1 MSIFIGEVTAV
12 NGIQITLTVDET
24 SNKDTIFYEG
34 QRYKG
39 ISIREYVA
47 IQRGFRDIVCIVE
60 GEYLDERRFQENTD
74 RIEYVRKVH
83 VRPIG
88 YIENGKFF
96 EGIKFL
102 PLIRDPAFLLPEQ
115 TLKTVYS
122 SSAESDFCIG
132 LLLKEGIE
140 ISLPWQ
146 KLFNTHIG
154 IFGNT
159 GSGKSNTL
167 TKLFTTLFDEKHEQ
181 IKPVSKFVLLDFNG
195 EYTKDQIVS
204 SSEKNVIDLNTDKAK
219 HQFPLADH
227 EFWNAETLS
236 ILFQATPNTQKPFIS
251 SVLRGREKYKDSPNS
266 LLRYIKETIRFCF
279 VSTSQKPETLD
290 LLKRVVGAINGQ
302 GVLTRLEN
310 IIWHSKQNK
319 FKYEPMHNAFFDTQE
334 RYTEILEPYVSNITL
349 DELSPFAEFTL
360 RCELKL
366 IWDVMYGSV
375 QFEYIQPL
383 LKRAESSLNGL
394 SKVIKVK
401 PSDEED
407 GDEDQALTVISL
419 RNCNQD
425 VKKIIPLL
433 VTKHYYNSH
442 KKQVKESPPE
452 KTLHLIIDEAHN
464 ILSQQSVREQANWKD
479 YRLELFEELIKE
491 GRKFGIFLTLS
502 SQRPADISATIMSQ
516 LHNFFIH
523 RLVNDRDLFLLDN
536 TISTLDSVSRSLIPN
551 LSKGSCIITGT
562 SFDLPMLIQVDEL
575 SDISKPDSND
585 VLLDN
590 LWAVKTEEEPTWPLN

>member
-24 SNKDTIFYEG
+24 SNKDTIFYQG

-39 ISIREYVA
+39 ISIREYVS

-60 GEYLDERRFQENTD
+60 GEYLDERRFQENMD
-74 RIEYVRKVH
+74 KIEYVRKVH
-83 VRPIG
+83 IRPIG
-88 YIENGKFF
+88 YIERGKFF

-115 TLKTVYS
+115 ALKTIYS

-132 LLLKEGIE
+132 SLLKEGIE

-195 EYTKDQIVS
+195 EYIKDQIVS
-204 SSEKNVIDLNTDKAK
+204 LDKKNAIDLNTNIAAD
-219 HQFPLADH
+219 QFPLAED

-236 ILFQATPNTQKPFIS
+236 ILFQATTNTQKPFINR
-251 SVLRGREKYKDSPNS
+251 VLQGRSIYGAGKTSALSYLKYT
-266 LLRYIKETIRFCF
+266 IKFCF
-279 VSTSQKPETLD
+279 TSTSQKPEVLD
-290 LLKRVVGAINGQ
+290 LLKSILKSTDSVDILKDVSWHGSNFKIRVGSGFEFFNQESQYNLHLKSAVD
-302 GVLTRLEN
+302 GVD
-310 IIWHSKQNK
+310 I
-319 FKYEPMHNAFFDTQE
+319 
-334 RYTEILEPYVSNITL
+334 
-349 DELSPFAEFTL
+349 DELDAFQEFKIL
-360 RCELKL
+360 CKLKL
-366 IWDVMYGSV
+366 INDLMYNFV
-375 QFEYIQPL
+375 QFDHIQPL
-383 LKRAESSLNGL
+383 LKRAESSLGGL
-394 SKVIKVK
+394 SKVIKVGTSITADDK
-401 PSDEED
+401 
-407 GDEDQALTVISL
+407 ALTVISL

-442 KKQVKESPPE
+442 KKLVKKSPPE

-551 LSKGSCIITGT
+551 LSRGSCIITGT
-562 SFDLPMLIQVDEL
+562 SFNLPMLIQVDEL
-575 SDISKPDSND
+575 SHESKPDSND
-585 VLLDN
+585 VDLST
-590 LWAVKTEEEPTWPLN
+590 LW

>member
-39 ISIREYVA
+39 ISIREYVT

-60 GEYLDERRFQENTD
+60 GEYLDERRFQENID
-74 RIEYVRKVH
+74 KVEYVRKVH

-102 PLIRDPAFLLPEQ
+102 PLIRDPAFLLPEKA
-115 TLKTVYS
+115 LKTVYS

-132 LLLKEGIE
+132 SLLKEGIE

-195 EYTKDQIVS
+195 EYIKDQIVS
-204 SSEKNVIDLNTDKAK
+204 LDKKNVIELNTNTAVD
-219 HQFPLADH
+219 QFPLAED
-227 EFWNAETLS
+227 EFWNSETLS
-236 ILFQATPNTQKPFIS
+236 ILFQATTNTQKPFINR
-251 SVLRGREKYKDSPNS
+251 VLQGRSKYGAGKVSALS
-266 LLRYIKETIRFCF
+266 YLKYTIKFCF
-279 VSTSQKPETLD
+279 TSTSQKPEVLD
-290 LLKRVVGAINGQ
+290 LLKSTLKNTNSIDILKEVSWHGSNFKIRVGTGFEFFNNESQYNLYLKSAVDSIKINNFDAFQ
-302 GVLTRLEN
+302 EF
-310 IIWHSKQNK
+310 K
-319 FKYEPMHNAFFDTQE
+319 FLCK
-334 RYTEILEPYVSNITL
+334 
-349 DELSPFAEFTL
+349 
-360 RCELKL
+360 LKL
-366 IWDVMYGSV
+366 INDLMYNFV
-375 QFEYIQPL
+375 QFDHIQPL
-383 LKRAESSLNGL
+383 LKRAESSLSAL
-394 SKVIKVK
+394 SKVIKVESSVVTDDK
-401 PSDEED
+401 
-407 GDEDQALTVISL
+407 ALTIISL

-442 KKQVKESPPE
+442 KKLVKKSPPE
-452 KTLHLIIDEAHN
+452 KTFHLIIDEAHN

-575 SDISKPDSND
+575 SDESKPDSND
-585 VLLDN
+585 VN
-590 LWAVKTEEEPTWPLN
+590 LSTLW

>member
-39 ISIREYVA
+39 ISIREYVS

-74 RIEYVRKVH
+74 KIEYVRKVH

-88 YIENGKFF
+88 YIENGNFF

-122 SSAESDFCIG
+122 SSSESEFCIG
-132 LLLKEGIE
+132 SLLKEGIE

-195 EYTKDQIVS
+195 EYIKDQIVS
-204 SSEKNVIDLNTDKAK
+204 LEHKHAIDLNTNTAVD
-219 HQFPLADH
+219 QFPLAED

-236 ILFQATPNTQKPFIS
+236 ILFQATTNTQKPFINR
-251 SVLRGREKYKDSPNS
+251 VLQGRSKYGSGKASA
-266 LLRYIKETIRFCF
+266 LTYLKYTIKFCF
-279 VSTSQKPETLD
+279 TSSSQKPEVLD
-290 LLKRVVGAINGQ
+290 LIKSVLKSTDSVDILKNVSWHGSNFKIHVGTGFEFFNS
-302 GVLTRLEN
+302 E
-310 IIWHSKQNK
+310 SKYNLYLKNTVDGIQISELDAFQE
-319 FKYEPMHNAFFDTQE
+319 FK
-334 RYTEILEPYVSNITL
+334 IL
-349 DELSPFAEFTL
+349 
-360 RCELKL
+360 CKLKL
-366 IWDVMYGSV
+366 INDLMYNFV
-375 QFEYIQPL
+375 QFDHIQPL
-383 LKRAESSLNGL
+383 LKRAESSLGGL
-394 SKVIKVK
+394 SKVIKVETNIAADDK
-401 PSDEED
+401 
-407 GDEDQALTVISL
+407 ALTIISL

-442 KKQVKESPPE
+442 KKQIEKSPPE

-551 LSKGSCIITGT
+551 LSRGSCIITGT

-575 SDISKPDSND
+575 SDNSKPDSND

-590 LWAVKTEEEPTWPLN
+590 LWAVKIEEEPT

>member
-39 ISIREYVA
+39 ISIREYVS

-74 RIEYVRKVH
+74 KIEYVRKVH

-88 YIENGKFF
+88 YIENGNFF

-115 TLKTVYS
+115 ALKTVYS

-132 LLLKEGIE
+132 SLLKEGIE

-195 EYTKDQIVS
+195 EYIKDQIVS
-204 SSEKNVIDLNTDKAK
+204 SSEKNIINLNTDKAK

-251 SVLRGREKYKDSPNS
+251 SVLRGREKYKGSPNS

-302 GVLTRLEN
+302 DVLTRLEN
-310 IIWHSKQNK
+310 IIWHSKQSK
-319 FKYEPMHNAFFDTQE
+319 FKYEPIHYAFFDTQD
-334 RYTEILEPYVSNITL
+334 RYTEILEPHVSNITL

-375 QFEYIQPL
+375 QFEHIQPL

-401 PSDEED
+401 SSDDES
-407 GDEDQALTVISL
+407 GDEDKALTVISL

-442 KKQVKESPPE
+442 KKLVKKSPPE

-523 RLVNDRDLFLLDN
+523 RLVNERDLFLLDN

-551 LSKGSCIITGT
+551 LSRGSCIITGT

-575 SDISKPDSND
+575 SDNSKPDSND

-590 LWAVKTEEEPTWPLN
+590 LWADKTEKVPTLL

>member
-39 ISIREYVA
+39 ISIREYVS

-60 GEYLDERRFQENTD
+60 GEYLDERRFQESTD
-74 RIEYVRKVH
+74 KIEYVRKVH

-115 TLKTVYS
+115 ALKTVYTS
-122 SSAESDFCIG
+122 GTESDFCIG
-132 LLLKEGIE
+132 SLLKEGIE

-195 EYTKDQIVS
+195 EYIKDQIVS
-204 SSEKNVIDLNTDKAK
+204 LEHKHAIDLNTNTAVD
-219 HQFPLADH
+219 QFPLAED

-236 ILFQATPNTQKPFIS
+236 ILFQATINTQKPFINR
-251 SVLRGREKYKDSPNS
+251 VLQGRSKYGSGKASALS
-266 LLRYIKETIRFCF
+266 YLKYTIKFCF
-279 VSTSQKPETLD
+279 TSSSQKPEVLD
-290 LLKRVVGAINGQ
+290 LIKSVLKSTDSVDILKDVSWHGSNFKIRVGTGFEFFNSENKYNLYLKNTVDSIQINDLDAFQ
-302 GVLTRLEN
+302 E
-310 IIWHSKQNK
+310 
-319 FKYEPMHNAFFDTQE
+319 FK
-334 RYTEILEPYVSNITL
+334 IL
-349 DELSPFAEFTL
+349 
-360 RCELKL
+360 CKLKL
-366 IWDVMYGSV
+366 INDLMFNFV
-375 QFEYIQPL
+375 QFDHIQPL
-383 LKRAESSLNGL
+383 LKRAESSLGGL
-394 SKVIKVK
+394 SKVIKVESSVSADDK
-401 PSDEED
+401 
-407 GDEDQALTVISL
+407 ALTVISL

-442 KKQVKESPPE
+442 KNQIKKSPPE

-551 LSKGSCIITGT
+551 LSRGSCIITGT

-575 SDISKPDSND
+575 SDNSKPDSND

-590 LWAVKTEEEPTWPLN
+590 LWADKTEKVPTCL

>member
-1 MSIFIGEVTAV
+1 M
-12 NGIQITLTVDET
+12 
-24 SNKDTIFYEG
+24 
-34 QRYKG
+34 
-39 ISIREYVA
+39 
-47 IQRGFRDIVCIVE
+47 
-60 GEYLDERRFQENTD
+60 
-74 RIEYVRKVH
+74 
-83 VRPIG
+83 
-88 YIENGKFF
+88 
-96 EGIKFL
+96 
-102 PLIRDPAFLLPEQ
+102 
-115 TLKTVYS
+115 
-122 SSAESDFCIG
+122 
-132 LLLKEGIE
+132 LKEGIE

-195 EYTKDQIVS
+195 EYIKDQIVS
-204 SSEKNVIDLNTDKAK
+204 LEHKHAIDLNTNTAVD
-219 HQFPLADH
+219 QFPLAED

-236 ILFQATPNTQKPFIS
+236 ILFQATINTQKPFINR
-251 SVLRGREKYKDSPNS
+251 VLQGRSKYGSGKASALS
-266 LLRYIKETIRFCF
+266 YLKYTIKFCF
-279 VSTSQKPETLD
+279 TSSSQKPEVLD
-290 LLKRVVGAINGQ
+290 LIKSVLKSTDSVDILKDVSWHGSNFKIRVGTGFEFFNSENKYNLYLKNTVDSIQINDLDAFQ
-302 GVLTRLEN
+302 E
-310 IIWHSKQNK
+310 
-319 FKYEPMHNAFFDTQE
+319 FK
-334 RYTEILEPYVSNITL
+334 IL
-349 DELSPFAEFTL
+349 
-360 RCELKL
+360 CKLKL
-366 IWDVMYGSV
+366 INDLMFNFV
-375 QFEYIQPL
+375 QFDHIQPL
-383 LKRAESSLNGL
+383 LKRAESSLGGL
-394 SKVIKVK
+394 SKVIKVESSVSADDK
-401 PSDEED
+401 
-407 GDEDQALTVISL
+407 ALTVISL

-442 KKQVKESPPE
+442 KNQIKKSPPE

-551 LSKGSCIITGT
+551 LSRGSCIITGT

-575 SDISKPDSND
+575 SDNSKPDSND

-590 LWAVKTEEEPTWPLN
+590 LWADKTEKVPTCL

>member
-1 MSIFIGEVTAV
+1 MSIFVGEVTAV

-39 ISIREYVA
+39 ISIREYVS

-60 GEYLDERRFQENTD
+60 GEYLDERRFQENSD
-74 RIEYVRKVH
+74 KIEHVRKVH

-88 YIENGKFF
+88 YIENGNFF

-102 PLIRDPAFLLPEQ
+102 PLIRDPTFLLPEQ

-122 SSAESDFCIG
+122 SSSESEFCIG
-132 LLLKEGIE
+132 SLLKEGIE

-181 IKPVSKFVLLDFNG
+181 IKRVSKFVLLDFNG
-195 EYTKDQIVS
+195 EYIKDQIVS
-204 SSEKNVIDLNTDKAK
+204 LDQKNAIDLNTNTAVD
-219 HQFPLADH
+219 QFPLAED

-236 ILFQATPNTQKPFIS
+236 ILFQATTNTQKPFINR
-251 SVLRGREKYKDSPNS
+251 VLQGRSKYGSGQQSALNYLK
-266 LLRYIKETIRFCF
+266 YTIKFCF
-279 VSTSQKPETLD
+279 TSSSQKPEVLD
-290 LLKRVVGAINGQ
+290 LIKSVLKSTNQAKILDKVCWHGNKYKLLLGNRSEVFFNGESEYDTHLKNIVDSIQINDLDAFQ
-302 GVLTRLEN
+302 E
-310 IIWHSKQNK
+310 
-319 FKYEPMHNAFFDTQE
+319 FK
-334 RYTEILEPYVSNITL
+334 IL
-349 DELSPFAEFTL
+349 
-360 RCELKL
+360 CKLKL
-366 IWDVMYGSV
+366 INDLMYNFV
-375 QFEYIQPL
+375 QFDHIQPL
-383 LKRAESSLNGL
+383 LKRAESSLGGL
-394 SKVIKVK
+394 SKVIKVETTVATDK
-401 PSDEED
+401 K
-407 GDEDQALTVISL
+407 ALTVISL
-419 RNCNQD
+419 RNCNQE

-442 KKQVKESPPE
+442 KKQIEKSPPE
-452 KTLHLIIDEAHN
+452 RTLHLIIDEAHN

-551 LSKGSCIITGT
+551 LSRGSCIITGT

-575 SDISKPDSND
+575 SDNSKPDSND
-585 VLLDN
+585 VDLST
-590 LWAVKTEEEPTWPLN
+590 LW

>member
-39 ISIREYVA
+39 ISIREYVS

-74 RIEYVRKVH
+74 KIEYVRKVH
-83 VRPIG
+83 IRPIG

-115 TLKTVYS
+115 ALKTVYS
-122 SSAESDFCIG
+122 SSTDSNFCIG
-132 LLLKEGIE
+132 SLLKEGIE

-167 TKLFTTLFDEKHEQ
+167 TKLFTTLFDAKHEQ
-181 IKPVSKFVLLDFNG
+181 IKSVSKFVLLDFNG
-195 EYTKDQIVS
+195 EYIKDQIVS

-251 SVLRGREKYKDSPNS
+251 SVLRGREKYKNSPNS
-266 LLRYIKETIRFCF
+266 LLSYIKETIRFCF

-302 GVLTRLEN
+302 DVLTRLEN
-310 IIWHSKQNK
+310 IIWHSKQSK
-319 FKYEPMHNAFFDTQE
+319 FKYEPIHNAFFDTQD
-334 RYTEILEPYVSNITL
+334 RYTEILEPYVSNIIL

-375 QFEYIQPL
+375 QFEHIQPL

-401 PSDEED
+401 SSDDED
-407 GDEDQALTVISL
+407 GDQALTVISL

-442 KKQVKESPPE
+442 KKLVKKSPPE

-523 RLVNDRDLFLLDN
+523 RLVNDRDLCLLDN

-551 LSKGSCIITGT
+551 LSRGSCIITGT

-575 SDISKPDSND
+575 NDESKPDSND
-585 VLLDN
+585 VTLSE
-590 LWAVKTEEEPTWPLN
+590 LWSLPNKSI

>member
-24 SNKDTIFYEG
+24 SNKNTIFYEG

-39 ISIREYVA
+39 ISIREYVS

-74 RIEYVRKVH
+74 KIEYVRKVY

-88 YIENGKFF
+88 YIENGNFF

-115 TLKTVYS
+115 ALKTVYS

-132 LLLKEGIE
+132 SLLKEGIE

-146 KLFNTHIG
+146 RLFNTHIG

-195 EYTKDQIVS
+195 EYIKDQIVS
-204 SSEKNVIDLNTDKAK
+204 LEHKHAIDLNTNTAVD
-219 HQFPLADH
+219 QFPLAED

-236 ILFQATPNTQKPFIS
+236 ILFQATTNTQKPFINR
-251 SVLRGREKYKDSPNS
+251 VLQGRSKYGSGKASALS
-266 LLRYIKETIRFCF
+266 YLKYTIKFCF
-279 VSTSQKPETLD
+279 TSSSQKPEVLD
-290 LLKRVVGAINGQ
+290 LIKSVLKSTNQAKILDKVCWHGNKYKLLRDNMSDVFFNGESEYDTHLKNIVDNIQINDLDAFQ
-302 GVLTRLEN
+302 E
-310 IIWHSKQNK
+310 
-319 FKYEPMHNAFFDTQE
+319 FK
-334 RYTEILEPYVSNITL
+334 IL
-349 DELSPFAEFTL
+349 
-360 RCELKL
+360 CKLKL
-366 IWDVMYGSV
+366 INDLMYNFV
-375 QFEYIQPL
+375 QFDHIQPL
-383 LKRAESSLNGL
+383 LKRAESSLGGL
-394 SKVIKVK
+394 SKVIKVESSVAVDDK
-401 PSDEED
+401 
-407 GDEDQALTVISL
+407 AITVISL

-442 KKQVKESPPE
+442 KKQVKKSPPE

-551 LSKGSCIITGT
+551 LSRGSCIITGT

-575 SDISKPDSND
+575 NDNCKPDSND
-585 VLLDN
+585 VLLES
-590 LWAVKTEEEPTWPLN
+590 LWAVKTAEESA

>member
-39 ISIREYVA
+39 ISIREYVTV
-47 IQRGFRDIVCIVE
+47 QRGFRDIVCIVE

-74 RIEYVRKVH
+74 KIEYVRKVH

-302 GVLTRLEN
+302 DVLTRLEN
-310 IIWHSKQNK
+310 IIWHSKQSK
-319 FKYEPMHNAFFDTQE
+319 FKYEPIHNAFFDTQD
-334 RYTEILEPYVSNITL
+334 RYTEILEPYVSNIIL

-375 QFEYIQPL
+375 QFEHIQPL

-401 PSDEED
+401 SSDDED
-407 GDEDQALTVISL
+407 GDQALTVISL

-442 KKQVKESPPE
+442 KKLVKKSPPE

-551 LSKGSCIITGT
+551 LSRGSCIITGT

-575 SDISKPDSND
+575 NDESKPDSND
-585 VLLDN
+585 VTLSE
-590 LWAVKTEEEPTWPLN
+590 LWSLPNKSI

>member
-39 ISIREYVA
+39 ISIREYVS

-60 GEYLDERRFQENTD
+60 GEYLDERRFQENSD
-74 RIEYVRKVH
+74 KIEHVRKVH

-88 YIENGKFF
+88 YIENSNFF

-122 SSAESDFCIG
+122 SSSESGFCIG
-132 LLLKEGIE
+132 SLLKEGIK

-181 IKPVSKFVLLDFNG
+181 IKRVSKFVLLDFNG
-195 EYTKDQIVS
+195 EYIKDQIVS
-204 SSEKNVIDLNTDKAK
+204 LDQKNAIDLNTNTAVD
-219 HQFPLADH
+219 QFPLAED

-236 ILFQATPNTQKPFIS
+236 ILFQATTNTQKPFINR
-251 SVLRGREKYKDSPNS
+251 VLQGRSKYGSGQQSALSYLK
-266 LLRYIKETIRFCF
+266 YTIKFCF
-279 VSTSQKPETLD
+279 TSSSQKPEVLD
-290 LLKRVVGAINGQ
+290 LIKSVLKSTNQAKILDKVCWHGNKYKLLLGNRNEVFFNGESEYETHLKNIVDSIQINDLDAFQ
-302 GVLTRLEN
+302 E
-310 IIWHSKQNK
+310 
-319 FKYEPMHNAFFDTQE
+319 FK
-334 RYTEILEPYVSNITL
+334 TL
-349 DELSPFAEFTL
+349 
-360 RCELKL
+360 CKLKL
-366 IWDVMYGSV
+366 INDLMYNFV
-375 QFEYIQPL
+375 QFDHIQPL
-383 LKRAESSLNGL
+383 LKRAESSLGGL
-394 SKVIKVK
+394 SKVIKVETSVATDK
-401 PSDEED
+401 K
-407 GDEDQALTVISL
+407 ALTVISL
-419 RNCNQD
+419 RNCNQE

-442 KKQVKESPPE
+442 KKQIEKSPPE

-551 LSKGSCIITGT
+551 LSRGSCIITGT

-575 SDISKPDSND
+575 SDNSKPDSND
-585 VLLDN
+585 VLLEN
-590 LWAVKTEEEPTWPLN
+590 LWTAEIEK

>member
-39 ISIREYVA
+39 ISIREYVS

-74 RIEYVRKVH
+74 KIEYVRKVH

-115 TLKTVYS
+115 ALKTVYS
-122 SSAESDFCIG
+122 SSSESDFCIG
-132 LLLKEGIE
+132 SLLKEGIE

-146 KLFNTHIG
+146 RLFNTHIG

-195 EYTKDQIVS
+195 EYIKDQIVS
-204 SSEKNVIDLNTDKAK
+204 LEHKYAIDLNTNTPAD
-219 HQFPLADH
+219 QFPLAED

-236 ILFQATPNTQKPFIS
+236 ILFQATTNTQKPFINR
-251 SVLRGREKYKDSPNS
+251 VLQGRSKYGSGQQSALSYLK
-266 LLRYIKETIRFCF
+266 YTIKFCF
-279 VSTSQKPETLD
+279 TSTSQKPEILD
-290 LLKRVVGAINGQ
+290 LLKSTLKNTDSIDILKEVSWHGSNFKIRVGTGFEFFNNESQYNLYLKSAVDNIQINDLDAFQ
-302 GVLTRLEN
+302 E
-310 IIWHSKQNK
+310 
-319 FKYEPMHNAFFDTQE
+319 FK
-334 RYTEILEPYVSNITL
+334 IL
-349 DELSPFAEFTL
+349 
-360 RCELKL
+360 CKLKL
-366 IWDVMYGSV
+366 INDLMYNFV
-375 QFEYIQPL
+375 QFDHIQPL
-383 LKRAESSLNGL
+383 LKRAESSLGGL
-394 SKVIKVK
+394 SKVIKVETSVATDNK
-401 PSDEED
+401 
-407 GDEDQALTVISL
+407 ALTVISL

-433 VTKHYYNSH
+433 ITKHYYNSH
-442 KKQVKESPPE
+442 KNQIKQSPPE

-551 LSKGSCIITGT
+551 LSRGSCIITGT
-562 SFDLPMLIQVDEL
+562 SFDLPMLIQVNEL
-575 SDISKPDSND
+575 SDNSKPDSND

-590 LWAVKTEEEPTWPLN
+590 LWAVKTDEEPTWL

>member
-1 MSIFIGEVTAV
+1 MSIFVGEVTAV
-12 NGIQITLTVDET
+12 NGIQITLTVDEI

-34 QRYKG
+34 HRYKG
-39 ISIREYVA
+39 ISIREYVS
-47 IQRGFRDIVCIVE
+47 IQRGFRDIICIVE
-60 GEYLDERRFQENTD
+60 GEYLDERRFQESPDN
-74 RIEYVRKVH
+74 IVFVRRVN

-88 YIENGKFF
+88 YIESGNFF

-102 PLIRDPAFLLPEQ
+102 PLIRDPAFLLPERV
-115 TLKTVYS
+115 LKTVYS
-122 SSAESDFCIG
+122 SSSESGFSIG
-132 LLLKEGIE
+132 SLLKEGIA

-167 TKLFTTLFDEKHEQ
+167 TKLFTTLFDEKHGQ

-195 EYTKDQIVS
+195 EYIKNQIIS
-204 SSEKNVIDLNTDKAK
+204 LEHKSVIDLNTSIAK
-219 HQFPLADH
+219 DQFPLGES
-227 EFWNAETLS
+227 EFWNTETLS
-236 ILFQATPNTQKPFIS
+236 ILFQATANTQKPFITR
-251 SVLRGREKYKDSPNS
+251 VLQGRLKYGSGQACALSYLK
-266 LLRYIKETIRFCF
+266 YTIKFCF
-279 VSTSQKPETLD
+279 TSSSQKPEVLD
-290 LLKRVVGAINGQ
+290 LLKSVLKSTNSETILNKVCWHGNKYKLLLANRSEVFFNGESEYDIHLRHTVDNIQINSLDAFQ
-302 GVLTRLEN
+302 EFKALCKLRLIN
-310 IIWHSKQNK
+310 
-319 FKYEPMHNAFFDTQE
+319 D
-334 RYTEILEPYVSNITL
+334 L
-349 DELSPFAEFTL
+349 
-360 RCELKL
+360 
-366 IWDVMYGSV
+366 MYNFV
-375 QFEYIQPL
+375 QFDHIQPL
-383 LKRAESSLNGL
+383 LKRAESSLGSL
-394 SKVIKVK
+394 SKVIRVET
-401 PSDEED
+401 S
-407 GDEDQALTVISL
+407 ALTDDKAITVISL

-433 VTKHYYNSH
+433 ITKHYYNFQ
-442 KKQVKESPPE
+442 KIRIEKSPPE

-464 ILSQQSVREQANWKD
+464 ILSQQSVREQASWKD

-491 GRKFGIFLTLS
+491 GRKFGVFLTLS

-575 SDISKPDSND
+575 IDSIKPDSND
-585 VLLDN
+585 VTLEKIWSTKD
-590 LWAVKTEEEPTWPLN
+590 K

>member
-39 ISIREYVA
+39 ISIREYVS

-74 RIEYVRKVH
+74 KIEYVRKVH

-88 YIENGKFF
+88 YIENAKFF

-115 TLKTVYS
+115 ALKTVYS

-132 LLLKEGIE
+132 SLLKEGIE

-195 EYTKDQIVS
+195 EYIKDQIVS
-204 SSEKNVIDLNTDKAK
+204 LNKKNAIDLNTNIVVDK
-219 HQFPLADH
+219 FPLAED

-236 ILFQATPNTQKPFIS
+236 ILFQATTNTQKPFINR
-251 SVLRGREKYKDSPNS
+251 VLQGRSKYGTGKASALS
-266 LLRYIKETIRFCF
+266 YLKYTIKFCF
-279 VSTSQKPETLD
+279 TSTSQKPEVLD
-290 LLKRVVGAINGQ
+290 LLKSILKCTDSVDILKDVSWHGSNFKVRVGSGFEFFNNENQYNLHLKSHVDMVNINELDAFQ
-302 GVLTRLEN
+302 E
-310 IIWHSKQNK
+310 
-319 FKYEPMHNAFFDTQE
+319 FK
-334 RYTEILEPYVSNITL
+334 IL
-349 DELSPFAEFTL
+349 
-360 RCELKL
+360 CKLKL
-366 IWDVMYGSV
+366 INDLMYNFV
-375 QFEYIQPL
+375 QFDHIQPL
-383 LKRAESSLNGL
+383 LKRAESSLGGL
-394 SKVIKVK
+394 SKVIKVETSVATDDK
-401 PSDEED
+401 
-407 GDEDQALTVISL
+407 ALTVISL

-442 KKQVKESPPE
+442 KKQVKQSPPE

-536 TISTLDSVSRSLIPN
+536 TISTLDGVSRSLIPN
-551 LSKGSCIITGT
+551 LSRGSCIITGT
-562 SFDLPMLIQVDEL
+562 SFNLPMLIQVDEL
-575 SDISKPDSND
+575 SDESKPDSND
-585 VLLDN
+585 VN
-590 LWAVKTEEEPTWPLN
+590 LSTLW

>member
-1 MSIFIGEVTAV
+1 MSIFVGEVTAV

-39 ISIREYVA
+39 ISIREYVS

-74 RIEYVRKVH
+74 SIEYVRKVH

-88 YIENGKFF
+88 YIESGNFY

-115 TLKTVYS
+115 ALKTVYS
-122 SSAESDFCIG
+122 SSSESEFCIG
-132 LLLKEGIE
+132 SLLKEGIE

-195 EYTKDQIVS
+195 EYIKDQIVS
-204 SSEKNVIDLNTDKAK
+204 REHKNAIDLNTNSAVD
-219 HQFPLADH
+219 QFPLAED

-236 ILFQATPNTQKPFIS
+236 ILFQATTNTQKPFINR
-251 SVLRGREKYKDSPNS
+251 VLQGRSKYGSGKASALS
-266 LLRYIKETIRFCF
+266 YLKYTIKFCF
-279 VSTSQKPETLD
+279 TSSSQKPEVLD
-290 LLKRVVGAINGQ
+290 LIKSVLKSTDSVDILKNVSWHGSNFKIHVGTGFEFFNS
-302 GVLTRLEN
+302 E
-310 IIWHSKQNK
+310 SKYNLYLKNTVDGIQISELDAFQE
-319 FKYEPMHNAFFDTQE
+319 FK
-334 RYTEILEPYVSNITL
+334 IL
-349 DELSPFAEFTL
+349 
-360 RCELKL
+360 CKLKL
-366 IWDVMYGSV
+366 INDLMYNFV
-375 QFEYIQPL
+375 QFDHIQPL
-383 LKRAESSLNGL
+383 LKRAESSLGGL
-394 SKVIKVK
+394 SKVIKVETNVAADDK
-401 PSDEED
+401 
-407 GDEDQALTVISL
+407 ALTVISL

-442 KKQVKESPPE
+442 KKQIKKSPPE

-551 LSKGSCIITGT
+551 LSRGSCIITGT

-575 SDISKPDSND
+575 SHENKPDSND
-585 VLLDN
+585 VDLST
-590 LWAVKTEEEPTWPLN
+590 LW

>member
-375 QFEYIQPL
+375 QFEHIQPL

>member
-1 MSIFIGEVTAV
+1 MSISVGEVTAV

-34 QRYKG
+34 HRYKG
-39 ISIREYVA
+39 ISIREYIS
-47 IQRGFRDIVCIVE
+47 IQRGFRDIICIVE
-60 GEYLDERRFQENTD
+60 GEYLDERRFQESPD
-74 RIEYVRKVH
+74 KIFFVRRVN

-102 PLIRDPAFLLPEQ
+102 PLICDPAFLLPEKV
-115 TLKTVYS
+115 LKTVYS

-132 LLLKEGIE
+132 SLLKEGIA

-181 IKPVSKFVLLDFNG
+181 IKAVSKFVLLDFNG
-195 EYTKDQIVS
+195 EYIKNQIVPY
-204 SSEKNVIDLNTDKAK
+204 EHKHAIDLNTSTSRDK
-219 HQFPLADH
+219 FPLAEN
-227 EFWNAETLS
+227 EFWNTETLS
-236 ILFQATPNTQKPFIS
+236 ILFQATTNTQKPFINRVLKGRS
-251 SVLRGREKYKDSPNS
+251 KYGTGQASVLQYLKYT
-266 LLRYIKETIRFCF
+266 IKFCF
-279 VSTSQKPETLD
+279 TSSSQKPEVLD
-290 LLKRVVGAINGQ
+290 LLKSVLKCTNSEAILNKISWHGSKYKLSLANRNEVFFNGENQ
-302 GVLTRLEN
+302 YEIYLKNTVDNIQIYDLDAFQEFKALCKLRLIN
-310 IIWHSKQNK
+310 DLMFN
-319 FKYEPMHNAFFDTQE
+319 F
-334 RYTEILEPYVSNITL
+334 
-349 DELSPFAEFTL
+349 
-360 RCELKL
+360 
-366 IWDVMYGSV
+366 V
-375 QFEYIQPL
+375 QFDHIQPL
-383 LKRAESSLNGL
+383 LKRAESSLGGL
-394 SKVIKVK
+394 SKVIKVETQTATDK
-401 PSDEED
+401 K
-407 GDEDQALTVISL
+407 AITVISL
-419 RNCNQD
+419 RNCNPD

-433 VTKHYYNSH
+433 VTKHYYNLH
-442 KKQVKESPPE
+442 KKLIKLSPPE

-464 ILSQQSVREQANWKD
+464 ILSQQSVREQSSWKD

-491 GRKFGIFLTLS
+491 GRKFGVFLTLS

-551 LSKGSCIITGT
+551 LSRGSCIITGT
-562 SFDLPMLIQVDEL
+562 SFDLPMLIKVDEL
-575 SDISKPDSND
+575 SDSSKPDSND
-585 VLLDN
+585 VALEE
-590 LWAVKTEEEPTWPLN
+590 LWSKKDKQN

>member
-39 ISIREYVA
+39 ISIREYLS

-60 GEYLDERRFQENTD
+60 GEYLDERRFHDNTD
-74 RIEYVRKVH
+74 KIEYVRKVH
-83 VRPIG
+83 IRPIG

-115 TLKTVYS
+115 ALKTVYS
-122 SSAESDFCIG
+122 SSAESDFYIG
-132 LLLKEGIE
+132 SLLKEGIE

-195 EYTKDQIVS
+195 EYIKDQIVS
-204 SSEKNVIDLNTDKAK
+204 LDRKNTINLNTNTATD
-219 HQFPLADH
+219 QFPLAED

-236 ILFQATPNTQKPFIS
+236 ILFQATTNTQKPFINR
-251 SVLRGREKYKDSPNS
+251 VLQGREKYGAGKASTLNY
-266 LLRYIKETIRFCF
+266 LKYTIKFCF
-279 VSTSQKPETLD
+279 TSASQKPEVLD
-290 LLKRVVGAINGQ
+290 LLKSTLKNTDSVDILKDVSWHGSNFKIRIGSVFEFFNNEIQYNRYLKSAVDRVDIHE
-302 GVLTRLEN
+302 L
-310 IIWHSKQNK
+310 
-319 FKYEPMHNAFFDTQE
+319 NAFQE
-334 RYTEILEPYVSNITL
+334 FKIL
-349 DELSPFAEFTL
+349 
-360 RCELKL
+360 CKLKL
-366 IWDVMYGSV
+366 INDLMYNFV
-375 QFEYIQPL
+375 QFDHIQPL
-383 LKRAESSLNGL
+383 LKRAESSLGGL
-394 SKVIKVK
+394 SKVIKVETSVATENK
-401 PSDEED
+401 
-407 GDEDQALTVISL
+407 ALTVISL

-433 VTKHYYNSH
+433 VTKHYYNAH
-442 KKQVKESPPE
+442 KKQIKQSPPE

-523 RLVNDRDLFLLDN
+523 RLVNDRDLSLLDN
-536 TISTLDSVSRSLIPN
+536 TISTLDSVSRTLIPN
-551 LSKGSCIITGT
+551 LSRGSCIITGT
-562 SFDLPMLIQVDEL
+562 SFDLPMLIQVNELNDER
-575 SDISKPDSND
+575 KPDSND
-585 VLLDN
+585 VDLSR
-590 LWAVKTEEEPTWPLN
+590 LW